1 MENIHSGWL
10 SSGKLVAPKVDNIQ
24 GRFNFFC
31 HSLDLLTFSNTNG
44 AKTLFWPRLLI
55 RFPPFPVT
63 QKRRPFYSRAAFSVR
78 LTVHFFVVYHVSL
91 CQALQG
97 RNLSKSQKFRLNPDL
112 KISKLKQSI
121 SLFKLSVTLYL
132 LKSDL
137 NFIYE

>member
-1 MENIHSGWL
+1 LSLRGW
-10 SSGKLVAPKVDNIQ
+10 

-91 CQALQG
+91 CQALQAG
-97 RNLSKSQKFRLNPDL
+97 EFMITLFSGFAQAESESIRNHV
-112 KISKLKQSI
+112 I
-121 SLFKLSVTLYL
+121 
-132 LKSDL
+132 
-137 NFIYE
+137 